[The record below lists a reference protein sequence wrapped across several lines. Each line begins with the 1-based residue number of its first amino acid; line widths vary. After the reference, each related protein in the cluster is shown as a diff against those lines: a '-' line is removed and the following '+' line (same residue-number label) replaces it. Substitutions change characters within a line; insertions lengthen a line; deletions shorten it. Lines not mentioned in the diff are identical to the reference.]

1 MKKNIFLYTV
11 IAVLTVALIGLG
23 ALNVRSLDKLA
34 SLQNKVNELQKNVQE
49 VSDSAAELSSK
60 ADQLDALYP
69 DNPTVTSAA
78 SAASEAQNDT
88 KDNSQSADTQDSAA
102 SSDSADSSSTTQEEG
117 TLSPSSGSNTFTDN
131 SDSSMDNLL
140 NQVQSLLPT
149 DNGTWSVYVC
159 NLAKN
164 TDGAINDQQM
174 QAASLI
180 KLYIMGAVYEDY
192 DSLSSTYG
200 KDTLDNALNSMITV
214 SDNNAAN
221 TLVNYLGGG
230 DGAAGMARVNKFCQD
245 HGYTS
250 TSMGRLLLAD
260 NSNGDNYTSV
270 KDCGKFL
277 KTIYQTDK
285 GVSTEDTLA
294 GAEYMYHLLKMQTRT
309 NKITAQMPDGVKVAN
324 KTGELDNVE
333 NDAGIIYDTAKG
345 IDLVVCFM
353 SQDLND
359 TAAAQ
364 SVIAQDSR
372 MIYGYYNE

>member
-1 MKKNIFLYTV
+1 MKKNTFLYIV
-11 IAVLTVALIGLG
+11 IAVLVIALAGLG

-34 SLQNKVNELQKNVQE
+34 SLQTKVNKLQKSVQE

-69 DNPTVTSAA
+69 DDPTVSSAAAAASSAEVQGPSVQEESTDTSAA
-78 SAASEAQNDT
+78 SD
-88 KDNSQSADTQDSAA
+88 
-102 SSDSADSSSTTQEEG
+102 SSDSSGSKDSSSSTQEEG
-117 TLSPSSGSNTFTDN
+117 TLSPSSGSTFTDN

-164 TDGAINDQQM
+164 TEGAINDQQM

-192 DSLSSTYG
+192 DSLSSKYSR
-200 KDTLDNALNSMITV
+200 DQLDNALNSMITV
-214 SDNNAAN
+214 SDNDAAN

-230 DGAAGMARVNKFCQD
+230 DDAAGMARVNKFCQD

-260 NSNGDNYTSV
+260 N
-270 KDCGKFL
+270 
-277 KTIYQTDK
+277 
-285 GVSTEDTLA
+285 
-294 GAEYMYHLLKMQTRT
+294 
-309 NKITAQMPDGVKVAN
+309 
-324 KTGELDNVE
+324 
-333 NDAGIIYDTAKG
+333 
-345 IDLVVCFM
+345 
-353 SQDLND
+353 
-359 TAAAQ
+359 
-364 SVIAQDSR
+364 
-372 MIYGYYNE
+372 

>member
-1 MKKNIFLYTV
+1 MKKNVFLYIV
-11 IAVLTVALIGLG
+11 IAVLAVALAGLG

-34 SLQNKVNELQKNVQE
+34 SLQSKVNELQKSVQE
-49 VSDSAAELSSK
+49 VSDSAAELSTK

-69 DNPTVTSAA
+69 DDPTVA
-78 SAASEAQNDT
+78 SAAATAGVQSDSQN
-88 KDNSQSADTQDSAA
+88 SGEVAGPSA
-102 SSDSADSSSTTQEEG
+102 SSDSQDSSSQEEG
-117 TLSPSSGSNTFTDN
+117 TLSPSSGSSTFTDN

-140 NQVQSLLPT
+140 NQVQSLLPSG
-149 DNGTWSVYVC
+149 NGTWSVYVC

-164 TDGAINDQQM
+164 TEGSINDQQM

-192 DSLSSTYG
+192 DSLSSKYS
-200 KDTLDNALNSMITV
+200 KDQLDNALNSMIIV
-214 SDNNAAN
+214 SDNDAAN

-230 DGAAGMARVNKFCQD
+230 DDAAGMARVNKFCQD

-260 NSNGDNYTSV
+260 NSNGDNYTSA

-277 KTIYQTDK
+277 KTIYQIDK
-285 GVSTEDTLA
+285 GTATDNNDTLA
-294 GAEYMYHLLKMQTRT
+294 GAEYMYRLLKMQTRK
-309 NKITAQMPDGVKVAN
+309 NKIPAQMPSEVKVAN
-324 KTGELDNVE
+324 KTGELDHVE
-333 NDAGIIYDTAKG
+333 NDVGIIYDTAKG

-359 TAAAQ
+359 TSAAQ
-364 SVIAQDSR
+364 NTIAQDSR
-372 MIYGYYNE
+372 AIYGYYNE